1 MGRYR
6 DPMDRIPT
14 THTGSLPRPDD
25 LTALHSRFADLTLE
39 EFRRE
44 VARNVEALNHAVQD
58 IPPGRMRLH
67 LCWGNYEGPH
77 THDVALADI
86 LDLVLRARPAGIS
99 VEASNP
105 RHGHEW
111 QVFMTRPLPDERYL
125 VPGVIDTTTN
135 FVEHPDLVAQRLL
148 RYAQVV
154 GRERVVAGTDCGF
167 GTFAGMSSVVP
178 TVVWAKLAAQA
189 EGARRASA
197 QLWLASTSSR

>member
-1 MGRYR
+1 
-6 DPMDRIPT
+6 
-14 THTGSLPRPDD
+14 
-25 LTALHSRFADLTLE
+25 
-39 EFRRE
+39 
-44 VARNVEALNHAVQD
+44 
-58 IPPGRMRLH
+58 
-67 LCWGNYEGPH
+67 
-77 THDVALADI
+77 
-86 LDLVLRARPAGIS
+86 
-99 VEASNP
+99 
-105 RHGHEW
+105 
-111 QVFMTRPLPDERYL
+111 
-125 VPGVIDTTTN
+125 VIDTTTN